1 MSDFDSFDDSVDR
14 AWQHFQSGL
23 ADHLG
28 AMDTTASLVL
38 QSLGPGTGDGHA
50 ALVRFLVN
58 DDRVSCWVPANGDSE
73 TRRAPTAAAE
83 TRLVDLGWA
92 LSDRSSDG
100 EGLRFYWVAQ
110 PRRRADQLAAMSVTA
125 LREVWNV
132 PHPSFLR
139 AGSAGRP
146 AELPFAANY
155 SRDDLP
161 AAPDPQPNTE
171 AAQGIVFPRDRD
183 HLRELVGNFLTRNS
197 EDPPFV
203 DADGDFELRFEKM
216 AVFVKAHPTEPY
228 VQIWVPLLHWISN
241 RTQGAEIVAELNAE
255 WPLIKFVLV
264 EGRLCASINLMAQP
278 FVPRHLEDMLG
289 RMPAFLAT
297 FDDRFAAR
305 FGTVTF
311 RQPQETVEHECEPEF
326 PPGLMAVIDLGP
338 DAAGALGA
346 RRVAE
351 ACGYDRDTLLEY
363 IHISSEQEAEWRGHE
378 EAARRS
384 PNQEDLELCESEAK
398 GWSLTT
404 ECLRAA
410 LRLVDSPGRH
420 RAPDP
425 TPEPHRPDTFGHPTE
440 PTLFD
445 EPT

>member
-14 AWQHFQSGL
+14 AWQHFQSAL
-23 ADHLG
+23 AHHLG
-28 AMDTTASLVL
+28 AMDDTDSLAL
-38 QSLGPGTGDGHA
+38 QSLEPGIADDHTPF
-50 ALVRFLVN
+50 VRFLV
-58 DDRVSCWVPANGDSE
+58 DDNRVSCWVPANRDSE
-73 TRRAPTAAAE
+73 ARHTLTAAAE
-83 TRLVDLGWA
+83 ARLVDLGWT

-100 EGLRFYWVAQ
+100 EGRRFYWAAE
-110 PRRRADQLAAMSVTA
+110 PRRRTDQLAAMSVAA
-125 LREVWNV
+125 LREAWNV

-155 SRDDLP
+155 SRDGLP
-161 AAPDPQPNTE
+161 VEPELTPNAE
-171 AAQGIVFPRDRD
+171 AAQRIVFPRDRT
-183 HLRELVGNFLTRNS
+183 HLRELVGEFLAGYS

-216 AVFVKAHPTEPY
+216 AVFVKAHPAAPY

-264 EGRLCASINLMAQP
+264 EDRLCASINLMAQP

-305 FGTVTF
+305 FGTVSF
-311 RQPQETVEHECEPEF
+311 RHPEETVEHECEPEF

-346 RRVAE
+346 RRVAD

-378 EAARRS
+378 EAARQS
-384 PNQEDLELCESEAK
+384 PDQEDLELCESEAQ
-398 GWSLTT
+398 GWSRTT

-420 RAPDP
+420 RAPDA
-425 TPEPHRPDTFGHPTE
+425 TPQLHRPDGSGNPTE